1 MESKKLSLV
10 AKPMEHLDQRAHHSW
25 TFVLMSLTE
34 AKNIH
39 VGPIELGYLYEHPF
53 RARGIITLTPTRA
66 GGNYIYDLYA
76 IEKKLSPRINEVVE
90 KLIDY
95 ANHPSFRPSM
105 HAFADYIWL

>member
-1 MESKKLSLV
+1 MESKRLSLV
-10 AKPMEHLDQRAHHSW
+10 AKPMEHLDQRSHHSW

-53 RARGIITLTPTRA
+53 RARGIITLTPTMV
-66 GGNYIYDLYA
+66 GDNYIYDLYA
-76 IEKKLSPRINEVVE
+76 IDEKLSPLIDEIVK

-105 HAFADYIWL
+105 YAFADYIRL